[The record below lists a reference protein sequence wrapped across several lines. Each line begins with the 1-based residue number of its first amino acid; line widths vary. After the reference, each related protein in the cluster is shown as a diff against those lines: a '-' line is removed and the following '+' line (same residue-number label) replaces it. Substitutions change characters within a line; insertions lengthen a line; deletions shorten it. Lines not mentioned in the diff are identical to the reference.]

1 MVKEFKRDPN
11 RKKNKEVTE
20 TPMSSPTKTF
30 NLDNY
35 ESTQKESS
43 QVKESKVGRPR
54 LNKVY
59 GTVRIQKYNVNRIN
73 ALQNTL
79 EYETQDDLITSLLDR
94 LENSIE
100 SEQRTMFEMYMRT
113 YEAKDKRKKG
123 N

>member
-1 MVKEFKRDPN
+1 MKFYFDFLTLQQN
-11 RKKNKEVTE
+11 R
-20 TPMSSPTKTF
+20 F
-30 NLDNY
+30 

-43 QVKESKVGRPR
+43 RVKGSKVGRPR